1 MLRNRIVN
9 GQKASDATYTAH
21 ADLVRGMGVV
31 KGVAGATAFATETQD
46 TGVFLVD
53 RDNLPKGIECA
64 YTDRPDKAFDNIKQ
78 NDKVI
83 LRPYVVGESFYTD
96 QYAEGA
102 DVDGAMVGVGED
114 GKWVAYEGGTKFV
127 SRGTEK
133 VAGLTMLVVEV
144 IA

>member
-21 ADLVRGMGVV
+21 ANLVRGMGVV
-31 KGVAGATAFATETQD
+31 KGVAGATAFVDETKD
-46 TGVFLVD
+46 AGVFLVD

-64 YTDRPDKAFDNIKQ
+64 YTDRPDKAFDNIEQ

-83 LRPYVVGESFYTD
+83 LRPYVIGESFYTD

-102 DVDGAMVGVGED
+102 VVDGTMLGVGED

-127 SRGTEK
+127 SRGVET
-133 VAGLTMLVVEV
+133 VAGLKMLAVEV

>member
-31 KGVAGATAFATETQD
+31 KGVAGATAFVGEATD
-46 TGVFLVD
+46 AGVFLVD

-64 YTDRPDKAFDNIKQ
+64 YNDRPDKAFDAIALG
-78 NDKVI
+78 DKVI
-83 LRPYVVGESFYTD
+83 LRPYVIGESFYTD
-96 QYAEGA
+96 QYVEGA
-102 DVDGAMVGVGED
+102 EADGTMVGVGTD
-114 GKWVAYEGGTKFV
+114 GKWCAYADGAKFV
-127 SRGTEK
+127 SRGTET
-133 VAGLTMLVVEV
+133 VAGLKMLVVEV

>member
-21 ADLVRGMGVV
+21 ANLVRGMGVV
-31 KGVAGATAFATETQD
+31 KGVAGATAFVNATKD
-46 TGVFLVD
+46 AGVFLVD

-64 YTDRPDKAFDNIKQ
+64 YTDRPDKEFDNIAQ
-78 NDKVI
+78 NDLVI
-83 LRPYVVGESFYTD
+83 LRPYVIGESFYTD

-102 DVDGAMVGVGED
+102 DVDGTMLGVGTD
-114 GKWVAYEGGTKFV
+114 GKWVAFEGGTKFV
-127 SRGTEK
+127 SRGTET
-133 VAGLTMLVVEV
+133 VAGLKMLIVEV

>member
-31 KGVAGATAFATETQD
+31 KGVAGATAFVDATKD
-46 TGVFLVD
+46 AGVFLVD

-64 YTDRPDKAFDNIKQ
+64 YTDRPDKAFDNIAQ
-78 NDKVI
+78 NDLVI
-83 LRPYVVGESFYTD
+83 LRPYVIGESFYTD

-102 DVDGAMVGVGED
+102 DVDGAMLGVGKD
-114 GKWVAYEGGTKFV
+114 GKWVAFESGTKFV
-127 SRGTEK
+127 SRGTET
-133 VAGLTMLVVEV
+133 VAGLKMLAVEV